1 MTNIKKIL
9 AISFLALS
17 ISFNNVAY
25 SKNTVSTTINE
36 TNNICPDLS
45 FEELLDLSM
54 YPHPEE
60 TLAFKLQKILTTPIV
75 NNSYNPT
82 PSKEEKFDPALGN
95 YIRVAS
101 WNIARG
107 MNLDNL
113 KLVFSNPDELLKK
126 VNAKADKKAV
136 IKEINKLKNA
146 DIIVLNEVDNGM
158 PRTKYKNVAQ
168 ELAESLHY
176 NYAFGTEFVE
186 VDPAHLGKESCEWSE
201 ERFLFPDKKYEV
213 DKSKYKGIHGNAIL
227 SKYPLENVR
236 IIRLPNAYDWY
247 EGERNKVT
255 ELEAFKRNAAA
266 KVFKEEMLREI
277 RQGGRMA
284 LIADIVIPRTNQKI
298 TVVAAHIENRAMPD
312 RRVVQLKTILDD
324 IKSID
329 NPVIFAGDFNTTIN
343 DGTPTSVSREIVKRI
358 KDPDFLAR
366 QALLSLVSFNL
377 AANLSTWSGNFARKY
392 KDPTVKNIPILAPN
406 KERAFFDT
414 LKNFKFSDDKQFDFR
429 GLKHKTRNGNDGLM
443 AQSNERDIKGFIP
456 TYLFERPILIGR
468 YKLDWIF
475 IKSFSTNSIDNKQ
488 SFKLAPHFGS
498 TLRALDY
505 SFSPIL
511 SDHVPVTVD
520 LPLEEPPVGYKKP
533 KSSKKTVN

>member
-17 ISFNNVAY
+17 ISFNNTAY

-36 TNNICPDLS
+36 TDSIWTDLS
-45 FEELLDLSM
+45 FEELIDLSM
-54 YPHPEE
+54 NPHPEGN
-60 TLAFKLQKILTTPIV
+60 LSFKLQKILTTPIV

-82 PSKEEKFDPALGN
+82 PSKEEKFDADLGN

-126 VNAKADKKAV
+126 VNTKADKKAV

-158 PRTKYKNVAQ
+158 PRTKYKNVAK
-168 ELAESLHY
+168 ELAENLHY

-186 VDPAHLGKESCEWSE
+186 VDPAHLGKESYEWSE

-213 DKSKYKGIHGNAIL
+213 DKSLYKGIHGNAIL

-236 IIRLPNAYDWY
+236 ILRLPNAYDWY

-255 ELEAFKRNAAA
+255 ELEAFKRNTAA
-266 KVFKEEMLREI
+266 KIFKEEMLREI
-277 RQGGRMA
+277 RQGSRMA
-284 LIADIVIPRTNQKI
+284 LIADIVVPRTNQKI
-298 TVVAAHIENRAMPD
+298 TIVAAHIENRAMPD
-312 RRVVQLKTILDD
+312 RRVVQLKTILDN

-366 QALLSLVSFNL
+366 QALLSIVPLSF
-377 AANLSTWSGNFARKY
+377 AANLSTWTGNFARKY

-406 KERAFFDT
+406 KERVFFDT

-475 IKSFSTNSIDNKQ
+475 VKSFSANSVDNKQ

-520 LPLEEPPVGYKKP
+520 LPLEEPPIGYKKP
-533 KSSKKTVN
+533 KASKKIVN